1 MIKLYT
7 IGFTRKSAEYFFNLL
22 RNNGVKRLVDV
33 RISNSSQLAGF
44 AKGKDLV
51 FFVNEICH
59 IPYQHIVDF
68 APSKDLLDRWHKE
81 EVTWDEYEKIYIKML
96 QDREIIRKF
105 GVKTFDGACFLC
117 SEDTPEQCH
126 RRLLVEFM
134 KKNCTEKVEIVHLI

>member
-7 IGFTRKSAEYFFNLL
+7 IGFTKKSAEYFFNLL

-44 AKGKDLV
+44 AKGKDLE
-51 FFVNEICH
+51 FFVKEICH

-134 KKNCTEKVEIVHLI
+134 KKNCTEKVEIIHLI